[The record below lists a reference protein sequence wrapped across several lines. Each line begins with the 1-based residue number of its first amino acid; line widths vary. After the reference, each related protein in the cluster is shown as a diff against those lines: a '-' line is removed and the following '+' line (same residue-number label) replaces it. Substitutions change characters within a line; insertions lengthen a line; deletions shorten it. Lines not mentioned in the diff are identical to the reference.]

1 VRWRL
6 TTVKKLFVLLVLC
19 VLLLPCLS
27 VQCRA
32 ASETD
37 AQSAVNEA
45 SQRIVTC
52 YEAVVNASNAGAN
65 VSALLQVLNTA
76 GNLFSRAQLALASG
90 DFNSS
95 YTLAL
100 QSQQT
105 LDGFDAQATSQQN
118 DAAHA
123 GYTAFMVNV
132 VGSVA
137 ATVAVLSGSFAF
149 WTWLKKRPVKR
160 TR

>member
-1 VRWRL
+1 L
-6 TTVKKLFVLLVLC
+6 KKHFVLLVLC
-19 VLLLPCLS
+19 VLLLSCLS

-32 ASETD
+32 ASETA

-45 SQRIVTC
+45 SQRIATC
-52 YEAVVNASNAGAN
+52 YEAVAKASNAGAN

-95 YTLAL
+95 YALAL

-105 LDGFDAQATSQQN
+105 LQGFDTQAASQQN

-123 GYTAFMVNV
+123 GYMGFMVNV
-132 VGSVA
+132 VGSVV
-137 ATVAVLSGSFAF
+137 ATGAVLSGSFAL
-149 WTWLKKRPVKR
+149 WTWLKKRHVKVAK
-160 TR
+160 

>member
-1 VRWRL
+1 M
-6 TTVKKLFVLLVLC
+6 KKYFVLLLLC
-19 VLLLPCLS
+19 VLLLLGLS

-32 ASETD
+32 ASEMD

-52 YEAVVNASNAGAN
+52 YEAVANASNAGAN
-65 VSALLQVLNTA
+65 VSSLLGILNSA

-95 YTLAL
+95 YTLAM

-105 LDGFDAQATSQQN
+105 LEGFDAQAGSLRN
-118 DAAHA
+118 AAEHN
-123 GYTAFMVNV
+123 GFVDFWVNI
-132 VGSVA
+132 VGSSVGA
-137 ATVAVLSGSFAF
+137 VAVLVLGFFVWRLLS
-149 WTWLKKRPVKR
+149 KRYPGV
-160 TR
+160 T